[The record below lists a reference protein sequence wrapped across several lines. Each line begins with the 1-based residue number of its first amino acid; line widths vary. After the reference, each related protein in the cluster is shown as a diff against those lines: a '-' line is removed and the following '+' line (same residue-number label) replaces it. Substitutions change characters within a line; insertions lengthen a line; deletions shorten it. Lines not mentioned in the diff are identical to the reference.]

1 MHTYTNFAGMETL
14 ITATEAWADFWA
26 WIRLQ
31 ESWSNIP
38 RRNKQYLYKAEKAHR
53 EDRLGSRRIE
63 RILTQYAPGRYE
75 FREVVIL
82 HNEKSQGG

>member
-1 MHTYTNFAGMETL
+1 MEKQLTPL
-14 ITATEAWADFWA
+14 EAWADF
-26 WIRLQ
+26 I
-31 ESWSNIP
+31 ENIYP
-38 RRNKQYLYKAEKAHR
+38 QIEGRQNRQDIVRALSHERKGL
-53 EDRLGSRRIE
+53 LGSRRIE